1 MRFKNFLFH
10 SLIVVAVGSVLTT
23 VNVVLKTY
31 FPSISYYT
39 ILIYFLAIIT
49 FILYGW
55 LYRRWFVK
63 NEIDGKDQPL
73 KYVFL
78 FFLPFYLVIGAYS
91 LAIYF
96 SFLKTISLLT
106 NISITLLELVQL
118 SLLGILVGIFMYS
131 RIEKHLG
138 LLFFKEVIISDQPKL
153 GIESAVRQAEYSIK
167 SKWSNLML
175 FIGISLLLA
184 NLLVFIIYPSIPSS
198 SRIETLIFTFP
209 NFEYSYN
216 PSTGFRQDLFKFIDL
231 PKSILVDW
239 KLVQSLMSLAL
250 FGILFLLIY
259 LPKNKKEDEE
269 ISKEDKFLDEDS
281 LENIA
286 FNILNQEINYEGYI
300 PVERISESKKS
311 RFSKFISSARKSDL
325 IPVVNLLCLNIA
337 LSTLLI
343 TILMNL
349 GVPITSQ
356 ISIDLD
362 QLYVEMSRAFW
373 AGFHE
378 EITYRW
384 ILFGLPL
391 FVLNGLYFGCMKFIQ
406 FILLRSRKENK
417 EKSKLS
423 KFLLDREIRN
433 PLLYL
438 TGRWNKFGFLSFVF
452 LIFSSFCFGYVHYHP
467 GNWLEGKIVQAAVA
481 GLIFGYAFYK
491 YGLHA
496 AIFLHVANNFIVGM
510 IITPNLGLMLNGGFL
525 YFLTIL
531 LGSFV
536 LIFALFS
543 PLSSMFKFLNKKLG
557 RINEEGNIASNKQT

>member
-1 MRFKNFLFH
+1 
-10 SLIVVAVGSVLTT
+10 
-23 VNVVLKTY
+23 VNVLLKAY

-39 ILIYFLAIIT
+39 ILLYFLAIIS
-49 FILYGW
+49 FIIYGW
-55 LYRRWFVK
+55 LFRRWFVK
-63 NEIDGKDQPL
+63 NRIDKKDQPL
-73 KYVFL
+73 KNVFL
-78 FFLPFYLVIGAYS
+78 FFLPFYFGVGAYS
-91 LAIYF
+91 LTVYF
-96 SFLKTISLLT
+96 SSLNTISVLT
-106 NISITLLELVQL
+106 NISITLLELIQF
-118 SLLGILVGIFMYS
+118 SLFGILVGIFMYS

-138 LLFFKEVIISDQPKL
+138 LLFYNEILIPDKSGL
-153 GIESAVRQAEYSIK
+153 GIESAVKQAEYSIRT
-167 SKWSNLML
+167 KWNNLML
-175 FIGISLLLA
+175 FIGLSLLLA
-184 NLLVFIIYPSIPSS
+184 NLLVFIIYPSIPAS
-198 SRIETLIFTFP
+198 SRVETLIFTFP
-209 NFEYSYN
+209 NLDYRYN
-216 PSTGFRQDLFKFIDL
+216 PSTGFRQDFFRFIEL
-231 PKSILVDW
+231 PKSIIVDW
-239 KLVQSLMSLAL
+239 KLAQSLMSLAL
-250 FGILFLLIY
+250 FGVLFLLIY
-259 LPKNKKEDEE
+259 LPKDKKADEK
-269 ISKEDKFLDEDS
+269 ISKEDKFLEEDT
-281 LENIA
+281 LDNIA

-300 PVERISESKKS
+300 PSEKIIESKKS
-311 RFSKFISSARKSDL
+311 RFSKFISTARKSDL

-349 GVPITSQ
+349 GVPIIGQ

-362 QLYVEMSRAFW
+362 QFYVEMSRAFW

-391 FVLNGLYFGCMKFIQ
+391 FVLNGLYFIFIKFIQ
-406 FILLRSRKENK
+406 SILLRGKRENK
-417 EKSKLS
+417 EKSKLV
-423 KFLLDREIRN
+423 KFLLERKLKN

-438 TGRWNKFGFLSFVF
+438 TGRWKKFGFFDFAF

-467 GNWLEGKIVQAAVA
+467 GNWLEGKIFQAAVA

-510 IITPNLGLMLNGGFL
+510 VITPNLGLILNGGFL

-543 PLSSMFKFLNKKLG
+543 PLSSMFKFLNRKLG
-557 RINEEGNIASNKQT
+557 RINKEGYIASNKKT